1 MRSRP
6 WKFARTSIN
15 TGHQSSFDTHF
26 SELQQVTCA
35 HCSLAVLCASPGE
48 GVAFWVALSDQL
60 WLLLA
65 WCISLA
71 WLLDCY
77 QDSSLCQ
84 GQGAGRVASA
94 YGWVTIVILSMVK
107 RAHSNILIQLSWP
120 YIQMSSLLHEI
131 RKRS

>member
-6 WKFARTSIN
+6 RQSVRINISTGRQFSFVHTSQN
-15 TGHQSSFDTHF
+15 CREALVCTAVWQSCA
-26 SELQQVTCA
+26 QV
-35 HCSLAVLCASPGE
+35 LEKVLPLDLKPIASI
-48 GVAFWVALSDQL
+48 FWVELSDQL

-65 WCISLA
+65 WSISLA

-84 GQGAGRVASA
+84 GQGAQRVASA

-107 RAHSNILIQLSWP
+107 RAHSSRLWAHTSFIQCNC
-120 YIQMSSLLHEI
+120 
-131 RKRS
+131 

>member
-1 MRSRP
+1 VLP
-6 WKFARTSIN
+6 PVLKPIASI
-15 TGHQSSFDTHF
+15 
-26 SELQQVTCA
+26 
-35 HCSLAVLCASPGE
+35 
-48 GVAFWVALSDQL
+48 FWVGLSDQL

-84 GQGAGRVASA
+84 GQGARRVASA

-107 RAHSNILIQLSWP
+107 QAHSNRGGALEERGAPSSCGRLS
-120 YIQMSSLLHEI
+120 
-131 RKRS
+131 